1 MHTAR
6 DPRIEDRLADKR
18 RIRACDEQLKPLRA
32 YRNEELARSYHCFF
46 GKDRGYHEARHRFVH
61 KLGAPCAVLAA
72 A

>member
-1 MHTAR
+1 MRTR
-6 DPRIEDRLADKR
+6 
-18 RIRACDEQLKPLRA
+18 DEQIKPLRA

-46 GKDRGYHEARHRFVH
+46 GQDRGYHEARHRFVH